1 MSAHNDERA
10 YARMT
15 RTSWAHAREGARHL
29 YERAHEWTRAEGIEA
44 HIRERNARE
53 LSAQTVRI
61 ARFNARNKGR
71 RAPSAQPQMRAHAL
85 TAHEVKARAFGMR
98 ALRTGCALAVPCA
111 LIAAPPWM
119 LMNGDPGA
127 LILWP
132 AAYGYLVWSG
142 WESKRTHADEVEA
155 PAVEEV
161 EGVDAPKRK
170 LFQRAQPVH
179 SLKPNA
185 EESAILNRIDAWEDY
200 AAERKLHEVF
210 PGHPVIDES
219 GILIPMTF
227 TGLWTPTKLDAQ
239 ADQLRALLA
248 IPDEVRTQV
257 KPGGTADRAVFRVR
271 TRIRELDLRWTPERE
286 GLGLD
291 ADTGEII
298 HVDTEDRL
306 LVAGISG
313 SGKSVALRVLMADAL
328 LRKHTKLVIIDL
340 KVEGALWSHV
350 ARVESEPDGI
360 QDVIDDLVAEM
371 KERETIMRANG
382 MDMWEATEERP
393 FITVVVDEGAELMAE
408 VPDSTTG
415 NRSLAR
421 RARSAGIRLWWA
433 TQKPTVTGKGAG
445 LDSSISA
452 QLTSQ
457 ICMAV
462 ASPTEARN
470 VLGEDATAKGWHAED
485 LAKGGWALVRVQGED
500 RTPDPVRVWFMT
512 KEDVKAIPTQSA
524 WRRQKPESAMET
536 PEALA
541 VALHLSRD
549 SNGVST
555 ARLAAALN
563 IRDTEVHARMREFGS
578 DPEPNAFAIDGEGKA
593 RGYRRSVLEDALRRW
608 ETTK

>member
-1 MSAHNDERA
+1 MTDAEQRA
-10 YARMT
+10 YARMA
-15 RTSWAHAREGARHL
+15 RTSWAYAREGARHL
-29 YERAHEWTRAEGIEA
+29 AKNARAWTRAEEIEA

-53 LSAQTVRI
+53 LSAQTARI
-61 ARFNARNKGR
+61 ARFNARSKGR
-71 RAPSAQPQMRAHAL
+71 RAHSAPPRMSAHAL
-85 TAHEVKARAFGMR
+85 TENEVKARAFGAR
-98 ALRTGCALAVPCA
+98 ALRTGCALAIPCA
-111 LIAAPPWM
+111 LITVPPLM

-127 LILWP
+127 LIAWP
-132 AAYGYLVWSG
+132 AAYAYLVWSG
-142 WESKRTHADEVEA
+142 WANKRECAEEAAPTIELDE
-155 PAVEEV
+155 
-161 EGVDAPKRK
+161 PKRS
-170 LFQRAQPVH
+170 LFRRAQP
-179 SLKPNA
+179 STNLKPDA
-185 EESAILNRIDAWEDY
+185 EESAILSRLNAWEDY
-200 AAERKLHEVF
+200 AAERKLHEVS
-210 PGHPVIDES
+210 PGSVVIDES

-227 TGLWTPTKLDAQ
+227 TGLWTPSKLDGAT
-239 ADQLRALLA
+239 DQLRALLA

-286 GLGLD
+286 GVGLD
-291 ADTGEII
+291 ADTGEVI

-313 SGKSVALRVLMADAL
+313 AGKSVALRVLMADAL

-371 KERETIMRANG
+371 KERETIMRASG

-393 FITVVVDEGAELMAE
+393 FITVVVDEGAELLAE
-408 VPDSTTG
+408 VPDSTSG

-485 LAKGGWALVRVQGED
+485 LAKGGWALIRVQGED

-512 KEDVKAIPTQSA
+512 KEDVKAIPPQSA
-524 WRRQKPESAMET
+524 WRRQKAVKPMEV

-541 VALHLSRD
+541 VALHLSRNT
-549 SNGVST
+549 NGVAT
-555 ARLAAALN
+555 ARLAEALG
-563 IRDTEVHARMREFGS
+563 IRDTEVHARMREFGA
-578 DPEPNAFAIDGEGKA
+578 DPEPNAFAIGDGDKA
-593 RGYRRSVLEDALRRW
+593 RGYRRAVLEDALRRW
-608 ETTK
+608 ETTA

>member
-1 MSAHNDERA
+1 MSEETNNDRA
-10 YARMT
+10 LTRLARASWVNAQRGARLT
-15 RTSWAHAREGARHL
+15 AENARSWA
-29 YERAHEWTRAEGIEA
+29 RAEDIEA
-44 HIRERNARE
+44 LIKEQDARALSSAVARNARK
-53 LSAQTVRI
+53 R
-61 ARFNARNKGR
+61 ARAGK
-71 RAPSAQPQMRAHAL
+71 RAHTIPAVSAHPMS
-85 TAHEVKARAFGMR
+85 AHEVKARAFRTR
-98 ALRTGCALAVPCA
+98 ALRSGVALIAPCA

-119 LMNGDPGA
+119 ALNGDPGA
-127 LILWP
+127 LIAWP
-132 AAYGYLVWSG
+132 AAYAYLVFTGWSH
-142 WESKRTHADEVEA
+142 KRERENAEQDADTIELNE
-155 PAVEEV
+155 
-161 EGVDAPKRK
+161 PKRG
-170 LFQRAQPVH
+170 LFRRTQPTT

-185 EESAILNRIDAWEDY
+185 EESAILNRLNAWEDY
-200 AAERKLHEVF
+200 AAERKLHEVS
-210 PGHPVIDES
+210 PGPVVIDES

-227 TGLWTPTKLDAQ
+227 TGLWTPSKLDGAT
-239 ADQLRALLA
+239 DQLRALLA

-286 GLGLD
+286 GIGLD
-291 ADTGEII
+291 ADTGEVV

-306 LVAGISG
+306 LAAGISG
-313 SGKSVALRVLMADAL
+313 AGKSVALRVLMADAL
-328 LRKHTKLVIIDL
+328 LRKGTKLVIIDL

-360 QDVIDDLVAEM
+360 QDVVDDLVAEM
-371 KERETIMRANG
+371 KEREVIMRASG

-393 FITVVVDEGAELMAE
+393 CITVVVDEGAELMAE
-408 VPDSTTG
+408 VPDSTAG

-485 LAKGGWALVRVQGED
+485 LAKGGWALIRVQGED
-500 RTPDPVRVWFMT
+500 RKPDPVRVWFMT
-512 KEDVKAIPTQSA
+512 KEDVKAIPPQAA
-524 WRRQKPESAMET
+524 WRRQKAERTMEV

-541 VALHLSRD
+541 VALHLSKD
-549 SNGVST
+549 TNGVST

-563 IRDTEVHARMREFGS
+563 IRDTEVHARMREFGA
-578 DPEPNAFAIDGEGKA
+578 DPEPNAFAIDGEGRM
-593 RGYRRSVLEDALRRW
+593 RGYRRDVLEAALQRW
-608 ETTK
+608 KTT

>member
-1 MSAHNDERA
+1 MSTESNERA
-10 YARMT
+10 LKRFARA
-15 RTSWAHAREGARHL
+15 SWVNAQRGARLTVEGARSWARAEDIEAL
-29 YERAHEWTRAEGIEA
+29 IKERDARALSEAVALNARKRARAGKRAHTIPAVSA
-44 HIRERNARE
+44 HPM
-53 LSAQTVRI
+53 S
-61 ARFNARNKGR
+61 
-71 RAPSAQPQMRAHAL
+71 
-85 TAHEVKARAFGMR
+85 AHEVKARAFRTR
-98 ALRTGCALAVPCA
+98 AFRSGVALIAPCA

-119 LMNGDPGA
+119 ALNGDPGA
-127 LILWP
+127 LIAWP
-132 AAYGYLVWSG
+132 AAYAYLVFTG
-142 WESKRTHADEVEA
+142 WAHKRERENAEQDADTIELDE
-155 PAVEEV
+155 
-161 EGVDAPKRK
+161 PKRG
-170 LFQRAQPVH
+170 LFRRAQPAT

-185 EESAILNRIDAWEDY
+185 EESAILNRLNAWEDY
-200 AAERKLHEVF
+200 AAERKLHDVS
-210 PGHPVIDES
+210 PGPVVIDES

-227 TGLWTPTKLDAQ
+227 TGLWTPSKLDGAT
-239 ADQLRALLA
+239 DQLRALLA

-286 GLGLD
+286 GIGLD
-291 ADTGEII
+291 ADTGEVV

-306 LVAGISG
+306 LAAGISG
-313 SGKSVALRVLMADAL
+313 AGKSVALRVLMADAL
-328 LRKHTKLVIIDL
+328 LRKGTKLVIIDL

-360 QDVIDDLVAEM
+360 QDVVDDLVAEM
-371 KERETIMRANG
+371 KEREVIMRASG

-393 FITVVVDEGAELMAE
+393 CITVVVDEGAELMAE
-408 VPDSTTG
+408 VPDSTAG

-485 LAKGGWALVRVQGED
+485 LAKGGWALIRVQGED
-500 RTPDPVRVWFMT
+500 RKPDPVRVWFMT
-512 KEDVKAIPTQSA
+512 KEDVKAIPPQTA
-524 WRRQKPESAMET
+524 WRRQKAVKPMEV

-541 VALHLSRD
+541 VALHLSKD
-549 SNGVST
+549 TNGVST

-563 IRDTEVHARMREFGS
+563 IRDTEVHARMREFGA
-578 DPEPNAFAIDGEGKA
+578 DPEPNAFAIDGEGRM
-593 RGYRRSVLEDALRRW
+593 RGYRRDVLEDALQRW
-608 ETTK
+608 KTT